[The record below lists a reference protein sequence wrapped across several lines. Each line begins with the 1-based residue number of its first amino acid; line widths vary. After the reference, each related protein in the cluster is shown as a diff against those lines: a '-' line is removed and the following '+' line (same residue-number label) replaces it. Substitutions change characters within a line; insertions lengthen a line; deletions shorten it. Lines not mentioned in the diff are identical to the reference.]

1 MRAEDRVLEYMHR
14 FGSITTKQAF
24 TDLGITRLSEYIRRL
39 RTRMTIEDEIITGIN
54 RYGEKVFWKKYFI
67 KEGEKCLDR

>member
-1 MRAEDRVLEYMHR
+1 MRAEDRVLEYMQR

-39 RTRMTIEDEIITGIN
+39 RTKMTIEDEIITGIN

-67 KEGEKCLDR
+67 KGGEK

>member
-1 MRAEDRVLEYMHR
+1 MENRVLNYMLE

-24 TDLGITRLSEYIRRL
+24 EDLGCTRLSEYIRRL
-39 RTRMTIEDEIITGIN
+39 RMRMTIEDEIITGIN

>member
-1 MRAEDRVLEYMHR
+1 MENRVLNYMLE

-24 TDLGITRLSEYIRRL
+24 EDLGCTRLSEYIRRL
-39 RTRMTIEDEIITGIN
+39 RSRMTIEDEIITGTN

-67 KEGEKCLDR
+67 KEGEK

>member
-1 MRAEDRVLEYMHR
+1 MENRVLNYMLE

-24 TDLGITRLSEYIRRL
+24 EDLGCTRLSEYIRRL
-39 RTRMTIEDEIITGIN
+39 RTRMIILDEVESGLN

>member
-1 MRAEDRVLEYMHR
+1 MLE

-24 TDLGITRLSEYIRRL
+24 EDLGCTRLSEYIRRL
-39 RTRMTIEDEIITGIN
+39 RTRMTIDDEIVTGIN

>member
-1 MRAEDRVLEYMHR
+1 MENRVLNYMME

-24 TDLGITRLSEYIRRL
+24 EDLGCTRLSEYIRRL
-39 RTRMTIEDEIITGIN
+39 RTRMIIDDEIETGIN

-67 KEGEKCLDR
+67 REEK

>member
-1 MRAEDRVLEYMHR
+1 MENRVLNYMLE

-24 TDLGITRLSEYIRRL
+24 EDLGCTRLSEYIKRL

-67 KEGEKCLDR
+67 KEGEK

>member
-1 MRAEDRVLEYMHR
+1 MENRVLNYMLE

-24 TDLGITRLSEYIRRL
+24 EDLGCTRLSEYIRRL
-39 RTRMTIEDEIITGIN
+39 RMRMTIEDEIITGIN

-67 KEGEKCLDR
+67 KED

>member
-1 MRAEDRVLEYMHR
+1 MENRVLNYMLE

-24 TDLGITRLSEYIRRL
+24 EDLGCTRLSEYIRRL
-39 RTRMTIEDEIITGIN
+39 RAKMIIEDEIVTGIN

-67 KEGEKCLDR
+67 KED

>member
-1 MRAEDRVLEYMHR
+1 MENRVLNYMLE

-24 TDLGITRLSEYIRRL
+24 EDLGCTRLSEYIRRL
-39 RTRMTIEDEIITGIN
+39 RTRMTIDDEIVTGIN

>member
-1 MRAEDRVLEYMHR
+1 MENRVLNYMLE

-24 TDLGITRLSEYIRRL
+24 EDLGCTRLSEYIRRL

-54 RYGEKVFWKKYFI
+54 RYGEKVFWKKYYI

>member
-1 MRAEDRVLEYMHR
+1 MENRVLNYMLE

-24 TDLGITRLSEYIRRL
+24 EDLGCTRLSKYIRRL

>member
-1 MRAEDRVLEYMHR
+1 MENRVLNYMLE

-24 TDLGITRLSEYIRRL
+24 EDLGCTRLSEYIRRL
-39 RTRMTIEDEIITGIN
+39 RTKMTIEDEIITGIN

-67 KEGEKCLDR
+67 KEGEK

>member
-1 MRAEDRVLEYMHR
+1 MENRVLNYMLE

-24 TDLGITRLSEYIRRL
+24 EDLGCTRLSEYIRRL
-39 RTRMTIEDEIITGIN
+39 RMRMTIEDEIITGTN

-67 KEGEKCLDR
+67 KEGEK

>member
-1 MRAEDRVLEYMHR
+1 MENRVLNYMLE

-24 TDLGITRLSEYIRRL
+24 EDLGCTRLSEYIRRL

-67 KEGEKCLDR
+67 KEGEKWKAQ

>member
-1 MRAEDRVLEYMHR
+1 MENRVLNYMLE

-24 TDLGITRLSEYIRRL
+24 EDLGCTRLSEYIRRL

-54 RYGEKVFWKKYFI
+54 RYREKVFWKKYFI
-67 KEGEKCLDR
+67 KEGEKWKVQ

>member
-1 MRAEDRVLEYMHR
+1 MENRVLNYMLE

-24 TDLGITRLSEYIRRL
+24 EDLGCTRLSEYIRRL
-39 RTRMTIEDEIITGIN
+39 RMRMTIEDEIITGIN

-67 KEGEKCLDR
+67 KEGEK

>member
-1 MRAEDRVLEYMHR
+1 MENRVLNYMLE

-24 TDLGITRLSEYIRRL
+24 EDLGCTRLSEYIRRL
-39 RTRMTIEDEIITGIN
+39 RARMTIEDEIITGIN

>member
-1 MRAEDRVLEYMHR
+1 MENRVLNYMLE

-24 TDLGITRLSEYIRRL
+24 EDLGCTRLSEYIRRL
-39 RTRMTIEDEIITGIN
+39 RTRMTIDDEIITGTN

-67 KEGEKCLDR
+67 KEGEK

>member
-1 MRAEDRVLEYMHR
+1 MENRVLNYMLK

-24 TDLGITRLSEYIRRL
+24 EDLGCTRLSEYIRRL

-67 KEGEKCLDR
+67 KEGEK